1 MAMNLTKNQNSQISE
16 TTTNMFETQS
26 NSVSDWFCSKTGIFK
41 SKYKS
46 IQLPQNPFLDVVS
59 FIFSHK
65 HNGVSAL
72 IDSTSGFSLSYS
84 KLHEMVY
91 SLGFSLHEFGISQKD
106 VVLILLPNTI
116 FFPVVFLGV
125 LSIGAIASTMNPLSS
140 LIELKKQI
148 LDCNVS
154 LVFTES
160 DNVDKIE
167 SLNIDGVRV
176 IRVPQVSNYVEL
188 KSKSHQFDC
197 FRKLVSSSPGSVSR
211 PVINQQDTAAILYS
225 SGTSGV
231 SKGVILSHGNLIAVV
246 ELFVRFEA
254 FQYDKRLPVIENVY
268 LASIP
273 MFHIYGLSLFGMGLL
288 SLGTSIVVMRKFN
301 ADEMVRAIDRYG
313 VTHVP
318 AVPPILMALTRA
330 KALPGRNLGSLKQ
343 VSSGAAPLSR
353 KIIEDFL
360 QCFPHVDFIQGY
372 GMTES
377 TAVGTRGL
385 NTENFR
391 KYNSVG
397 LLAPNMQAKVVNWNS
412 GTCLPPGNSGELWL
426 RGPGIMK
433 GYLND
438 ADATTSTVDKDGWL
452 HTGDIVS
459 FDQDG
464 YLYILDRL
472 KEIIKYKGFQIAPAD
487 LEAALISHPEIL
499 DVAVTGYAD
508 AEAGEVPM
516 AFVVKK
522 PGTSLSQEDVINF
535 VAGLV
540 APYKKVRK
548 IVFTHSIPK
557 SAAGKILRRQLKNSL
572 VSRI

>member
-1 MAMNLTKNQNSQISE
+1 MSE
-16 TTTNMFETQS
+16 SKS
-26 NSVSDWFCSKTGIFK
+26 NSVSDWFCSKTGIYN

-84 KLHEMVY
+84 NLHQMVY
-91 SLGFSLHEFGISQKD
+91 SLGSGLHEFGISKKD

-125 LSIGAIASTMNPLSS
+125 LSSGAIASTMNPLSS
-140 LIELKKQI
+140 VIELKKQI
-148 LDCNVS
+148 VECNVN

-167 SLNIDGVRV
+167 SLNIGVRV
-176 IRVPQVSNYVEL
+176 IKVPQVSNLGEF
-188 KSKSHQFDC
+188 KSESPQFDS
-197 FRKLVSSSPGSVSR
+197 FRKLVSNSPGSASR

-231 SKGVILSHGNLIAVV
+231 SKGVLLSHGNLIAVV

-254 FQYDKRLPVIENVY
+254 LQYDTRFPVLENVY

-313 VTHVP
+313 VTHLP

-330 KALPGRNLGSLKQ
+330 KAHPRRNLGSLKQ

-353 KIIEDFL
+353 KTIEDFL
-360 QCFPHVDFIQGY
+360 QSFPHVDFIQGY

-385 NTENFR
+385 NTENFI

-397 LLAPNMQAKVVNWNS
+397 LLAPNTQAKVVNWNS
-412 GTCLPPGNSGELWL
+412 GSCLPPGNSGELWL

-438 ADATTSTVDKDGWL
+438 ADATTSAVDNDGWL

-535 VAGLV
+535 VAGMV